1 MIVLG
6 QTLLQSFGRN
16 NVQITGEIN
25 SFTTHS
31 CSLSLFLFRTHF
43 ITLDIFSRLLLCVSV
58 FALQYFVWFF
68 FIKSFL
74 VYFIALLY
82 FCILYLTTIQCVRLK
97 WTLRVCFYLECVC
110 VRRALGWC
118 TLGGRT
124 KTWKRSTAI
133 STCSN
138 VKQHLNLGFVTLH
151 YTIRFLLL
159 SSYHIPSPRKILA
172 FFSLLSSL
180 LILIQREPRWQL
192 IFRSLFSLPTFLSL
206 CLSSA
211 HW

>member
-1 MIVLG
+1 MFKSLERSTRL
-6 QTLLQSFGRN
+6 QRTLAL
-16 NVQITGEIN
+16 
-25 SFTTHS
+25 
-31 CSLSLFLFRTHF
+31 SLSLFLFRTHF
-43 ITLDIFSRLLLCVSV
+43 ITLAIFSRLLLCVSV
-58 FALQYFVWFF
+58 FCFAVFCLVFF
-68 FIKSFL
+68 YQEFSSLLYSF
-74 VYFIALLY
+74 FLY

-97 WTLRVCFYLECVC
+97 WTLRVWIYLECVCVCVC

-192 IFRSLFSLPTFLSL
+192 IFRSLFSIPPFLSL

>member
-1 MIVLG
+1 MFVCFCFAVFCLVFFY
-6 QTLLQSFGRN
+6 QEFSSLLYSF
-16 NVQITGEIN
+16 VI
-25 SFTTHS
+25 FLH
-31 CSLSLFLFRTHF
+31 SLFNHDTMCTIKMNSARLF
-43 ITLDIFSRLLLCVSV
+43 LSWV
-58 FALQYFVWFF
+58 
-68 FIKSFL
+68 
-74 VYFIALLY
+74 
-82 FCILYLTTIQCVRLK
+82 
-97 WTLRVCFYLECVC
+97 CVC

-124 KTWKRSTAI
+124 KTWKISTAI

-192 IFRSLFSLPTFLSL
+192 IFRSLFSLPPFLSL

>member
-1 MIVLG
+1 M
-6 QTLLQSFGRN
+6 
-16 NVQITGEIN
+16 
-25 SFTTHS
+25 
-31 CSLSLFLFRTHF
+31 CLFL
-43 ITLDIFSRLLLCVSV
+43 LCSV
-58 FALQYFVWFF
+58 LFGFF
-68 FIKSFL
+68 FIKSSL
-74 VYFIALLY
+74 VYFIVFLY

-192 IFRSLFSLPTFLSL
+192 IFRSLFSLPPFLSL

>member
-1 MIVLG
+1 MKFCSNHWRDQLVYNA
-6 QTLLQSFGRN
+6 LLL
-16 NVQITGEIN
+16 
-25 SFTTHS
+25 
-31 CSLSLFLFRTHF
+31 SLSLFLFRTHF
-43 ITLDIFSRLLLCVSV
+43 ITLAIFSRLLLCVSV

-68 FIKSFL
+68 YQEFSS
-74 VYFIALLY
+74 LLY
-82 FCILYLTTIQCVRLK
+82 SFVIFLHSLFNHDTMCTIKMNSARLFLS
-97 WTLRVCFYLECVC
+97 WVCVC

-159 SSYHIPSPRKILA
+159 SSYHIPSP
-172 FFSLLSSL
+172 
-180 LILIQREPRWQL
+180 ENPC
-192 IFRSLFSLPTFLSL
+192 FL
-206 CLSSA
+206 
-211 HW
+211 